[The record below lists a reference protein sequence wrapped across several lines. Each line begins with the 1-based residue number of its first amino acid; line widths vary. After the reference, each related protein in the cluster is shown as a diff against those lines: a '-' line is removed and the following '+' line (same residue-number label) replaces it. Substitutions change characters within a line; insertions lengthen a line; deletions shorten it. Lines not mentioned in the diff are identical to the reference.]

1 MLDSTANL
9 EWEILTFAKYN
20 DTISYKFLWRRR
32 DEAVDKSKKF
42 YDNVGPAHGSGLVF
56 GSHRGAGGRNRG

>member
-1 MLDSTANL
+1 M
-9 EWEILTFAKYN
+9 KYMDKESMN
-20 DTISYKFLWRRR
+20 FMGIVKMMWQSLLWRRR